1 MVIATMKRH
10 LLLLALL
17 IPTVSNHLF
26 AQYGKPEYHI
36 GLVERTI
43 SKAPNGKYIL
53 WKYPNKKVISNAD
66 SIKLR
71 KNRWYY
77 VWKKGK
83 QGLYNESKERCIP
96 IKYDAIVQITDNLFR
111 VEKNGKKGVY
121 NSNGTKVLSPIYDE
135 IIEKGFW
142 FGNNGCLKVGKDGKY
157 GICNEHGI
165 PITKLIYSKIKGDSY
180 KLELVKGN
188 TSDFL
193 LNYKYLVYDCKTIKD
208 AFSAPVNGIKTED
221 YFVVEKDSLFGLLNE
236 KGEMVI
242 TPQYTKLI
250 NRYLGYRYGKT
261 PWLIACNGK
270 KYGII
275 DINNHIILPFEYKDI
290 RSTKI
295 EDYFSV
301 ETESGKHFYDYVE
314 KKFITDYTYDYFFG
328 NGTYTSIKK
337 DGKVTVI
344 NNDTK
349 KMMFPYKY
357 QDIISIWSKP
367 YFCVQQND
375 LYGLIDDNDNLIV
388 PIIYQRPLWI
398 VCKDKVV
405 VYKDGKY
412 GIINLKNELLY
423 GMTEKRIV
431 GYTNFFSIIDS
442 KGEETKLDANLKVI
456 ETAK

>member
-1 MVIATMKRH
+1 MKRH

-17 IPTVSNHLF
+17 IPTVSNHLS

-43 SKAPNGKYIL
+43 TKAPNGKYIL

-83 QGLYNESKERCIP
+83 QGLYNERKEPCIP

-165 PITKLIYSKIKGDSY
+165 PITKLIYSKIKGNSD

-193 LNYKYLVYDCKTIKD
+193 LNYKYLVYDYKTIKD
-208 AFSAPVNGIKTED
+208 AFSVPVNGIETKD
-221 YFVVEKDSLFGLLNE
+221 YFVFKKDSLFGLLNE

-242 TPQYTKLI
+242 TPPI
-250 NRYLGYRYGKT
+250 HKT
-261 PWLIACNGK
+261 YK
-270 KYGII
+270 Q
-275 DINNHIILPFEYKDI
+275 IL
-290 RSTKI
+290 RL
-295 EDYFSV
+295 
-301 ETESGKHFYDYVE
+301 
-314 KKFITDYTYDYFFG
+314 
-328 NGTYTSIKK
+328 
-337 DGKVTVI
+337 
-344 NNDTK
+344 
-349 KMMFPYKY
+349 
-357 QDIISIWSKP
+357 SIW
-367 YFCVQQND
+367 
-375 LYGLIDDNDNLIV
+375 
-388 PIIYQRPLWI
+388 
-398 VCKDKVV
+398 
-405 VYKDGKY
+405 
-412 GIINLKNELLY
+412 
-423 GMTEKRIV
+423 
-431 GYTNFFSIIDS
+431 
-442 KGEETKLDANLKVI
+442 
-456 ETAK
+456 